1 MCGEAWPRRLR
12 LIQTCGCA
20 AGAQPHGP
28 NRMGH
33 GKAEPF
39 RTSGG
44 KAANVQASMIEIV
57 NRQRGRTIN
66 AKQWRE
72 FTEKALGAIGG
83 NNRGA
88 TIVFVSDD
96 TIKKLNRRFRGKS
109 VATDVL
115 SFPTE
120 AEPFEVENGSHLGD
134 VVISVER
141 AATQA
146 KENGLSFSGEVE
158 QLILH
163 GLLHLCGYD
172 HETDKGEM
180 NRLELKLRRKLGI

>member
-1 MCGEAWPRRLR
+1 
-12 LIQTCGCA
+12 
-20 AGAQPHGP
+20 
-28 NRMGH
+28 
-33 GKAEPF
+33 
-39 RTSGG
+39 
-44 KAANVQASMIEIV
+44 MIEVI
-57 NRQRGRTIN
+57 NRQRRRKIV

-72 FTEKALGAIGG
+72 FGEKALRAIGG
-83 NNRGA
+83 DKRSVA
-88 TIVFVSDD
+88 IVFVSDD
-96 TIKKLNRRFRGKS
+96 AIKKLNRRFRGKS
-109 VATDVL
+109 LATDVL

-146 KENGLSFSGEVE
+146 KANKLSFSSEVE

-180 NRLELKLRRKLGI
+180 NRLELRLRKQLGI